1 MLRGGPFDRQ
11 PALLGKNK
19 KNYTVYK
26 NLKEQYAGRLSK
38 VSFFLSFFLSIFYC
52 QMPSNISKQLDANIL
67 QSKLQPVFWVKNNR
81 LSRIEEDYIVYEIY
95 FERGHQ

>member
-1 MLRGGPFDRQ
+1 
-11 PALLGKNK
+11 
-19 KNYTVYK
+19 
-26 NLKEQYAGRLSK
+26 
-38 VSFFLSFFLSIFYC
+38 
-52 QMPSNISKQLDANIL
+52 MPSNISKQLDANIL